1 MDGFFLEKSIKAKY
15 TDIENTLEHINF
27 GGPMNLA
34 MLARQ
39 GWRLLLSQCFLCAQ
53 IFRAKVFAKWITS
66 CLLSKNQVVS
76 VHGEVLFARR
86 KHSKVVCL
94 VFRWRRR
101 GHCFLK
107 RKMVKNDR

>member
-1 MDGFFLEKSIKAKY
+1 MLSCQHICGFLEKSIKVKY
-15 TDIENTLEHINF
+15 IIDTDIENTLEHINF
-27 GGPMNLA
+27 GGPMNLD

-39 GWRLLLSQCFLCAQ
+39 GWRLLLSQSFLCAQ

-94 VFRWRRR
+94 CLDGDGEGIVF
-101 GHCFLK
+101 
-107 RKMVKNDR
+107 

>member
-53 IFRAKVFAKWITS
+53 IFRAKSICQVDNFLSVIEKPGGFCSRRSIVRTAKALKGGMLGVSMETGEGIVF
-66 CLLSKNQVVS
+66 
-76 VHGEVLFARR
+76 
-86 KHSKVVCL
+86 
-94 VFRWRRR
+94 
-101 GHCFLK
+101 
-107 RKMVKNDR
+107 